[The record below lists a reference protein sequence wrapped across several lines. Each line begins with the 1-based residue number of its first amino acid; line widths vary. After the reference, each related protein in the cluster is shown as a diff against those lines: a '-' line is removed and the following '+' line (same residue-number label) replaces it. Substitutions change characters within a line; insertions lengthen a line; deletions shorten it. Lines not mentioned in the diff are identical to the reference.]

1 MEAPASVVSFLEP
14 IVMTQH
20 VSSHQLLTTS
30 PSMSPVAAQPQSP
43 KSFESTYPLSEFK
56 PVPNNIHMVWV
67 GSEPSAKQD
76 EYLRQWASKNPNH
89 EVTLWVDSTQF
100 DAYATNKSAQ
110 AKAEAIYPGYQSER
124 PIRGLFSQLKV
135 TMESPRQRKPAE
147 QSQVISELNKE
158 LSASS
163 NKQLKALLL
172 PEGGN
177 VTAANAR
184 QVLDGFER
192 YAQRTDDKFYQAEA
206 VILDQTTKSWD
217 RYASNPP
224 RDISTLTSLKER
236 FADQKNIQIRDLS
249 NPSDIRLQNKDVYQ
263 HEIIGR
269 NGGYAAASDVAR
281 YEIVNRYA
289 GTYTD
294 IDLES
299 VRPLDGALH
308 AHPDL
313 MLVGMAEGKNDAKG
327 SATPYFANA
336 LFSSH
341 AQSAM
346 LSSLIDDIGNNY
358 RSMKGNEY
366 GGDRYF
372 SRPNKSTIETTGPNA
387 LRGHV
392 DKVIQQAKGQPDL
405 VRSDARS
412 LADRIWDKAKPQNEE
427 YWKLVD
433 SHFKFP
439 DNYVNFETEEQQNS
453 ATKAMAGGGQPDA
466 LKRG

>member
-1 MEAPASVVSFLEP
+1 MIQHISHHHPLTPSACVNPLAS
-14 IVMTQH
+14 
-20 VSSHQLLTTS
+20 
-30 PSMSPVAAQPQSP
+30 QPHSAH
-43 KSFESTYPLSEFK
+43 SFETAYPLSEFK

-76 EYLRQWASKNPNH
+76 EYLRQWATKNPNH

-100 DAYATNKSAQ
+100 DAYAINKSAQ
-110 AKAEAIYPGYQSER
+110 AKAEAVYPDYQSER

-135 TMESPRQRKPAE
+135 TTQYPSQRKGAE
-147 QSQVISELNKE
+147 HAQVISELNKE
-158 LSASS
+158 LSALG
-163 NKQLKALLL
+163 NKQLKACWL
-172 PEGGN
+172 PDGGK
-177 VTAANAR
+177 VTPTNAR
-184 QVLDGFER
+184 LVLNQFER
-192 YAQRTDDKFYQAEA
+192 YAQRNDDKFYQAEA

-217 RYASNPP
+217 RHASNAP
-224 RDISTLTSLKER
+224 RNIGKLTSLKER
-236 FADQKNIQIRDLS
+236 FADQKNVQIRDLS
-249 NPSDIRLQNKDVYQ
+249 NPSDIRLQNKDVYL
-263 HEIIGR
+263 HEVIGR

-392 DKVIQQAKGQPDL
+392 DKVIQQAKGRPDL
-405 VRSDARS
+405 VRSDAHS
-412 LADRIWDKAKPQNEE
+412 LADRIWDKSKPQNEE

-453 ATKAMAGGGQPDA
+453 ATKAMAGGAQGDT
-466 LKRG
+466 LKKG

>member
-1 MEAPASVVSFLEP
+1 
-14 IVMTQH
+14 MTQN
-20 VSSHQLLTTS
+20 VSSHQPLTTRS
-30 PSMSPVAAQPQSP
+30 SMSPVAAQAQNP
-43 KSFESTYPLSEFK
+43 KTFESAYPLSDFK
-56 PVPNNIHMVWV
+56 PIPNNIHMVWV
-67 GSEPSAKQD
+67 GSEPSATQD
-76 EYLRQWASKNPNH
+76 EYLRQWATKNPKH
-89 EVTLWVDSTQF
+89 TVTLWVDSTQF

-110 AKAEAIYPGYQSER
+110 AKAESVYPGYQSER

-135 TMESPRQRKPAE
+135 TTQHPGQRNGAE
-147 QSQVISELNKE
+147 QAQVITELNKE
-158 LSASS
+158 LSSS
-163 NKQLKALLL
+163 GNKQLKALLL
-172 PEGGN
+172 PDGGK
-177 VTAANAR
+177 VTPANAR
-184 QVLDGFER
+184 QVLNEFER
-192 YAQRTDDKFYQAEA
+192 YAQRTDEKFYQAEA

-217 RYASNPP
+217 RYASNPA
-224 RDISTLTSLKER
+224 RDMDRLTSLQER
-236 FADQKNIQIRDLS
+236 FRDQKNVEVRDLS

-299 VRPLDGALH
+299 VQPLDGALH

-346 LSSLIDDIGNNY
+346 LSSLIDDIGEKY

-392 DKVIQQAKGQPDL
+392 DRVIQQAKGRPDL
-405 VRSDARS
+405 VRDDAHS
-412 LADRIWDKAKPQNEE
+412 LADRIWDKSKPQNEE

-439 DNYVNFETEEQQNS
+439 DNYVNFETQEQQNS
-453 ATKAMAGGGQPDA
+453 ATKAMAGGAQQPA
-466 LKRG
+466 VLKMG

>member
-1 MEAPASVVSFLEP
+1 
-14 IVMTQH
+14 MTQN
-20 VSSHQLLTTS
+20 VSSHQPLTTR
-30 PSMSPVAAQPQSP
+30 PSMSPVAAQAQNP
-43 KSFESTYPLSEFK
+43 KTFESAYPLSDFK
-56 PVPNNIHMVWV
+56 PIPNNIHMVWV
-67 GSEPSAKQD
+67 GSEPSATQD
-76 EYLRQWASKNPNH
+76 EYLRQWATKNPKH
-89 EVTLWVDSTQF
+89 TVTLWVDSTQF

-110 AKAEAIYPGYQSER
+110 AKAESVYPGYQSER

-135 TMESPRQRKPAE
+135 TTQHPGQRNGAE
-147 QSQVISELNKE
+147 QAQVISELNKE
-158 LSASS
+158 LSSS
-163 NKQLKALLL
+163 GNKQLKALLL
-172 PEGGN
+172 PDGGK
-177 VTAANAR
+177 VTPTNAR
-184 QVLDGFER
+184 QVLNEFER
-192 YAQRTDDKFYQAEA
+192 YAQRTDEKFYQAEA

-217 RYASNPP
+217 RYASNPA
-224 RDISTLTSLKER
+224 RDMDRLTSLQKR
-236 FADQKNIQIRDLS
+236 FRDQKNVEVRDLS
-249 NPSDIRLQNKDVYQ
+249 NPLDIRLQNKDVYQ

-299 VRPLDGALH
+299 VQPLDGALH

-346 LSSLIDDIGNNY
+346 LSSLIDDIGEKY

-392 DKVIQQAKGQPDL
+392 DRVIQQAKGRPDL
-405 VRSDARS
+405 VRADAHS
-412 LADRIWDKAKPQNEE
+412 LADRIWDKSKPQNEE

-439 DNYVNFETEEQQNS
+439 DNYVNFETQEQQNS
-453 ATKAMAGGGQPDA
+453 ATKAMAGGDQHSDT
-466 LKRG
+466 LKQG